1 MTDRDAA
8 LRTISVG
15 DIFHAGVGRSGA
27 SYPCLVLRIRENA
40 IFARRITT
48 QSVHWFDRTTG
59 VEIDEDAVV
68 IDSIAP
74 LPDDIREIM
83 LGLDRKYRE
92 DEVRRAEN
100 PDWEMPEEEVK
111 LTKAQIRGL
120 LFIAHFYPAHP
131 LPPLGDKMTV
141 RTQHD
146 IEALEKLPALT
157 RIRQRHVLD
166 LIEEAAEQHADRT
179 AIRFLSGTTAN
190 DPVRDVSFAELDRRV
205 IQTANLLHAEGIGPD
220 DTVTILLPS
229 VPETFFALWG
239 AEIGAVANPV
249 NYFLN
254 ASQIAGIMKEAGAK
268 ALIAAD
274 PSVFPDIW
282 PKVEAIR
289 LAMPDLRVFRVGGKG
304 ALPGVIDF
312 EAAIARQPEKLVKPK
327 YLARDTLAALFHTG
341 GTTGLPKLARHTHGA
356 LTLAAWSNA
365 LMFDLPPG
373 AVLLN
378 PLPQFHV
385 GGSIFGALSAVAAGW
400 TVVIP
405 TPLGARNPNV
415 VRDFW
420 SIVERNRVT
429 IAGAVPTSL
438 AAIMNVPRDGHDLS
452 SLKVFV
458 SGGSTVPVE
467 LIRRIER
474 EIGVPVVEG
483 YGMTEVHCYSTMN
496 PMHGER
502 RPGSVGLR
510 LPYTEVRIADVAP
523 DGTIRGDCAL
533 GTIGHVLMRGPQ
545 VTPGYLDKRHDQ
557 GAMLADGWLDSGDL
571 GRVDADGYVWLT
583 GRSKDLIIRG
593 GHNIDPIVIEEA
605 LVRHPAVET
614 AAAVGLPD
622 SYAGE
627 LPMAFVQLKPGANAT
642 AEELREFCRREI
654 PERAAV
660 PVQVVPIPAMPL
672 TGVGKIFKPALRLE
686 ATQRAFEAALEPLRA
701 SGVTAAV
708 TVGNDP
714 THGTLATVTIG
725 GPSSEAITR
734 RCAELLGGFQIR
746 HAVRFG

>member
-1 MTDRDAA
+1 MTDREAA
-8 LRTISVG
+8 LKKIAVG
-15 DIFHAGVGRSGA
+15 DLFHAAVGRSGA
-27 SYPCLVLRIRENA
+27 SYPCLTLKVRDEA
-40 IFARRITT
+40 IFARRMTT
-48 QSVHWFDRTTG
+48 QSVHWFHRATG
-59 VEIDEDAVV
+59 VEIGQDAVV
-68 IDSIAP
+68 IDSVAP

-92 DEVRRAEN
+92 NEYRWAEE
-100 PDWEMPEEEVK
+100 PDWEPPEGSSR
-111 LTKAQIRGL
+111 LTPEQIRAV
-120 LFIAHFYPAHP
+120 LFIHDFYRTHP
-131 LPPLGDKMTV
+131 LPSLADKMTV

-146 IEALEKLPALT
+146 IAALEKLPALT
-157 RIRQRHVLD
+157 RIRERHVLD
-166 LIEEAAEQHADRT
+166 LIEQAAEQHADRT
-179 AIRFLSGTTAN
+179 AIRFLAGTAAN
-190 DPVRDVSFAELDRRV
+190 DPVRDVSFAELGRRV

-220 DTVTILLPS
+220 DTVTILMPS

-239 AEIGAVANPV
+239 AEIAAVANPV

-254 ASQIAGIMKEAGAK
+254 ASQIAGIMKEAGSK

-274 PSVFPDIW
+274 AALFPDIW
-282 PKVEAIR
+282 PKVEEIR
-289 LAMPDLRVFRVGGKG
+289 AAMPGLKVFRVGGTG
-304 ALPGVIDF
+304 AMPGVIDF
-312 EAAIARQPEKLVKPK
+312 ETAIEKQPDKLVAPK
-327 YLARDTLAALFHTG
+327 YLTRDTLAALFHTG

-356 LTLAAWSNA
+356 LAVAAWSNA
-365 LMFDLPPG
+365 LLFDLAPS

-385 GGSIFGALSAVAAGW
+385 GGSIFGALSAVASGW

-420 SIVERNRVT
+420 GIIARNKVT

-438 AAIMNVPRDGHDLS
+438 AAVMNVPHEGHDLS

-467 LIRRIER
+467 LIRRIEG
-474 EIGVPVVEG
+474 ELGVPVVEG

-510 LPYTEVRIADVAP
+510 LPYTEVRITDVAP
-523 DGTIRGDCAL
+523 DGTIRSDCPL

-545 VTPGYLDKRHDQ
+545 VTPGYLDARHDR
-557 GAMLADGWLDSGDL
+557 GAMLGDGWLDSGDL
-571 GRVDADGYVWLT
+571 GRLDVDGYLWLT

-622 SYAGE
+622 TYAGE
-627 LPMAFVQLKPGANAT
+627 LPIAFVQLKPGASAT
-642 AEELREFCRREI
+642 PDELREFCRKEI

-660 PVQVVPIPAMPL
+660 PVQVVPIPTMPL
-672 TGVGKIFKPALRLE
+672 TGVGKIFKPALRLD
-686 ATQRAFEAALEPLRA
+686 AAQRAFDAALAPLKA
-701 SGVTAAV
+701 EGVSIDV
-708 TVGNDP
+708 IVRNDA
-714 THGTLATVTIG
+714 THGTLAVVRVSG
-725 GPSSEAITR
+725 LPRDAAIM

-746 HAVRFG
+746 HTVV